1 MVIAGMRPGMSLC
14 LRRTFEFVVSV
25 LMTVPRIG
33 YCWGADCVAELGVL
47 WQPVIMRLIAN
58 SNAIELVQLRMR
70 ETPWYMIST
79 MS

>member
-14 LRRTFEFVVSV
+14 LRRTRPLVASV
-25 LMTVPRIG
+25 LMTVPRMV
-33 YCWGADCVAELGVL
+33 YCCGADIVDELGVL

-58 SNAIELVQLRMR
+58 SNAIELVQLRMG